1 MRKLLLL
8 IFLLPALWSSQTAIS
23 TDKELVLDEEE
34 KYQLTGTAYGRYH
47 TSIPTNPNVY
57 EETPTFT
64 DATLTKVAGKLLPD
78 QPLELT
84 ELHVNEAGIPIF
96 KLKNGQFVIAD
107 KNSIYEDTVQSVLSV
122 NQERWLAPNYV
133 LYDTVPLNASKK
145 LAAKLPAYSKVK
157 VVQIAQT
164 SKGEYAKIE
173 SQGWVSVD
181 FLSQEDNRME
191 KVQELLNSKY
201 KKADFSIYVKQLE
214 TGKEAGINPDQQM
227 YSASVTKIPY
237 LYYAQEQLNN
247 HSLSLDKKFKYT
259 GAVNDF
265 AGAYDPEGSGS
276 ISKSAN
282 DKEYS
287 VQDLINGV
295 AKESDN
301 VAHNILAYY
310 TSNQS
315 DNQFQNTIEKIA
327 GKKWDVESR
336 QASARMAGNV
346 MEAIY
351 EQNGMIID
359 ALSQTNYDNQRIS
372 KNINVKVAHKIGD
385 AYDFKHDVAIV
396 YADSPF
402 IIAILT
408 NNSDY
413 DTISKIAD
421 DVYGVLK

>member
-1 MRKLLLL
+1 MRKLLFLL
-8 IFLLPALWSSQTAIS
+8 FLLPALFSGFTVIS
-23 TDKELVLDEEE
+23 TEKELTLSEEE
-34 KYQLTGTAYGRYH
+34 KYQLTSTVYGRYYA
-47 TSIPTNPNVY
+47 SIPTNPNVY

-64 DATLTKVAGKLLPD
+64 DATLTTVVGKLLPD
-78 QPLELT
+78 QPIQLT
-84 ELHVNEAGIPIF
+84 EFHVNEDGTPIF

-107 KNSIYEDTVQSVLSV
+107 KNTIYEDTVQSVTSV
-122 NQERWLAPNYV
+122 SQDMWLAPNYV
-133 LYDTVPLNASKK
+133 LYATVPINGSKK
-145 LAAKLPAYSKVK
+145 IAAKVLPYSKVK
-157 VVQIAQT
+157 VVQVAQT
-164 SKGEYAKIE
+164 AKGEYAQIE
-173 SQGWVSVD
+173 GQGWVSVD
-181 FLSQEDNRME
+181 FLSEEDNRME
-191 KVQELLNSKY
+191 KVQEILTSKY
-201 KKADFSIYVKQLE
+201 KKNDFSIYVKQLD
-214 TGKEAGINPDQQM
+214 TGREAGINPDQQM
-227 YSASVTKIPY
+227 YSASVTKLAY
-237 LYYAQEQLNN
+237 LYYAQEELTN
-247 HSLSLDKKFKYT
+247 HTLSLDKKLKYT
-259 GAVNDF
+259 AAVNDF
-265 AGAYDPEGSGS
+265 VGAYNPEGSGS
-276 ISKSAN
+276 ISKSSD

-315 DNQFQNTIEKIA
+315 DSKFQKTVEKIA
-327 GKKWDVESR
+327 GKKWDVEGR

-351 EQNGMIID
+351 EQNGMIVD
-359 ALSQTNYDNQRIS
+359 ALSQTNFDDQRIS

-402 IIAILT
+402 IIAIFT

>member
-8 IFLLPALWSSQTAIS
+8 IFLLPALWSSQTVIS

-47 TSIPTNPNVY
+47 TTIPRNPNVY

-164 SKGEYAKIE
+164 AKGEYAKIE
-173 SQGWVSVD
+173 DQGWVSVD

-191 KVQELLNSKY
+191 KVQEILNSKY

-247 HSLSLDKKFKYT
+247 HSLSLDKKLKYT
-259 GAVNDF
+259 AAVNDF

-315 DNQFQNTIEKIA
+315 DSQFQNTIEKIA
-327 GKKWDVESR
+327 GKKWDVETR

-351 EQNGMIID
+351 EQNGIIID